1 MYLSYCHL
9 DSGSVKALY
18 KSDMT
23 FSERLY
29 VSLDVDLCRIRLHD
43 CLTNITRKP
52 LLYVRDIVPRA
63 CFEGLTRLDKVS
75 RDFQGALYLSHS
87 VNLKTVKFAWFLVDE
102 TFQRNNSK
110 I

>member
-1 MYLSYCHL
+1 MCFKSQCPTIRFGRKHRYVFKLL
-9 DSGSVKALY
+9 LFIDSVSVKALY

-63 CFEGLTRLDKVS
+63 CFEGLTRLDKVCK
-75 RDFQGALYLSHS
+75 D
-87 VNLKTVKFAWFLVDE
+87 VDILV
-102 TFQRNNSK
+102 

>member
-1 MYLSYCHL
+1 MQRLFRTNKIEVTCSNCSHL
-9 DSGSVKALY
+9 DPGSIKALY

-29 VSLDVDLCRIRLHD
+29 VSLDVDLCRVRLHD
-43 CLTNITRKP
+43 SLTNITRKP

-75 RDFQGALYLSHS
+75 GCVLKDFCLQHVSLM
-87 VNLKTVKFAWFLVDE
+87 
-102 TFQRNNSK
+102 
-110 I
+110 